1 MKIINLLN
9 AKEALTRLL
18 ECRYTSFKVVRELA
32 NLRKAAE
39 AEIEFYI
46 EQEKK
51 IVAAYSVKDEKGN
64 PVFLDGDRVQLK
76 DEDSKTAFEK
86 EITDL
91 RNLEVETITPV
102 SVHESDFRNKD
113 DIPSPNDLFALEGI
127 VDFVE

>member
-18 ECRYTSFKVVRELA
+18 ECKYTSFKVVRELA
-32 NLRKAAE
+32 NLRKVAE

-51 IVAAYSVKDEKGN
+51 IVTAYSLKDEKGN
-64 PVFLDGDRVQLK
+64 PVFLDGGRVQLK

-91 RNLEVETITPV
+91 RSLEVETITPV
-102 SVHESDFRNKD
+102 SVRESDFRNKD